1 MNVNEINN
9 HATAAFPPQKPANI
23 NPGQT
28 SVAGTERAREAAS
41 SSPSVQAQQMQ
52 QTQAVQASDPTAL
65 DPDKPGELQS
75 VVEKIQEFVSKAAS
89 DIKFSIDEDSGRT
102 VVKVIDRTTQDVIRQ
117 IPSQEMLD
125 LAQAMDKLQGL
136 LIKQKA

>member
-1 MNVNEINN
+1 MNINEIGN
-9 HATAAFPPQKPANI
+9 HVAAAFPPQRPANI
-23 NPGQT
+23 NLGQT
-28 SVAGTERAREAAS
+28 SAAGTERPREAAAA
-41 SSPSVQAQQMQ
+41 SPSVQAQQTQ
-52 QTQAVQASDPTAL
+52 QTQSVQASDPSAL
-65 DPDKPGELQS
+65 GPDKPGELQS

-102 VVKVIDRTTQDVIRQ
+102 VVKVIDRTTQEVIRQ